1 MSPGQSRAAA
11 SPGSEEASDVERIRE
26 RADAIEWYHT
36 LELAP
41 GVVTE
46 GMFDL
51 RPVVDRYRLPER
63 LDGLR
68 VLDVG
73 TWDGFWAFEMERR
86 GAAEVVSIDLEDER
100 DLDWPAARRPNTFPD
115 KGRGDGY
122 RLAHEI
128 YGSQVQREVI
138 SVYAA
143 TPEELGTFDLIFC
156 GSVLI
161 HLRDPL
167 LAMER
172 IANLC
177 RGTFVSVEAYSRLA
191 GLSPIPAA
199 FFRADRDKAVVFWEP
214 SARTWRRMLAMS
226 GFSTVEQKGRFRL
239 RAREGWH
246 VPHVV
251 HHAHRG
257 SA

>member
-1 MSPGQSRAAA
+1 MATGQSRSADTEQGDA
-11 SPGSEEASDVERIRE
+11 SLKG
-26 RADAIEWYHT
+26 DALRHRVAEIGWYHT

-51 RPVVDRYRLPER
+51 RSAVDRYQLPER

-86 GAAEVVSIDLEDER
+86 GAAEVVAIDLDDER
-100 DLDWPAARRPNTFPD
+100 ELDYPPIRRPTTFPD
-115 KGRGDGY
+115 ARRGDGF
-122 RLAHEI
+122 RLAREI
-128 YGSQVQREVI
+128 YGSNVRREVV
-138 SVYAA
+138 SVYNAL
-143 TPEELGTFDLIFC
+143 PEQLGTFDLIFC

-191 GLSPIPAA
+191 GLSPVPAA
-199 FFRADRDKAVVFWEP
+199 FFRADRPRAVVFWDP
-214 SARTWRRMLAMS
+214 SARTWRRMLLTS
-226 GFSTVEQKGRFRL
+226 GFRTVERKGRFRL
-239 RAREGWH
+239 RARGGWH

-251 HHAHRG
+251 HHAHK
-257 SA
+257 

>member
-1 MSPGQSRAAA
+1 MAA
-11 SPGSEEASDVERIRE
+11 PIEEGGAALERIRE
-26 RADAIEWYHT
+26 RAAAIEWYHT

-51 RPVVDRYRLPER
+51 RDVVDRYRLPER

-86 GAAEVVSIDLEDER
+86 GAAEVLSIDLEDER
-100 DLDWPAARRPNTFPD
+100 DLDWPPSRRPKTFPD
-115 KGRGDGY
+115 KLRGDGF
-122 RLAHEI
+122 RLAREI
-128 YGSQVQREVI
+128 YGSEVKREVV
-138 SVYAA
+138 SVYEA
-143 TPEELGTFDLIFC
+143 TPEALGTFDLVFC

-191 GLSPIPAA
+191 GISPVPAA
-199 FFRADRDKAVVFWEP
+199 FFRADRLKAVVFWEP
-214 SARTWRRMLAMS
+214 AARTWRRMLLAS
-226 GFSTVEQKGRFRL
+226 GFREVERKGRFRL
-239 RAREGWH
+239 RAREGWY

-251 HHAHRG
+251 HHAHK
-257 SA
+257 

>member
-1 MSPGQSRAAA
+1 MPRVAAQA
-11 SPGSEEASDVERIRE
+11 LEERVAGID
-26 RADAIEWYHT
+26 WYHT
-36 LELAP
+36 LELTP

-51 RPVVDRYRLPER
+51 RPAMDRYGLPER
-63 LDGLR
+63 LDGKR

-86 GAAEVVSIDLEDER
+86 GAAEVVALDLDDER
-100 DLDWPAARRPNTFPD
+100 ELDWPATRRPQTFPD
-115 KGRGDGY
+115 KLRGDGF

-128 YGSQVQREVI
+128 YESKVRREVV

-143 TPEELGTFDLIFC
+143 TPEELGEFDLIFC

-161 HLRDPL
+161 HLRDAI

-177 RGTFVSVEAYSRLA
+177 RGTFITVEPYSRLA
-191 GLSPIPAA
+191 GFSPVPAA
-199 FFRADRDKAVVFWEP
+199 FFRAYRPKDIVFWEP
-214 SARTWRRMLAMS
+214 SARTWRRMLQMS
-226 GFSTVEQKGRFRL
+226 GFSSVEQRGKFPL
-239 RAREGWH
+239 KARAGWQ
-246 VPHVV
+246 VRHVV
-251 HHAHRG
+251 HHAHK
-257 SA
+257 